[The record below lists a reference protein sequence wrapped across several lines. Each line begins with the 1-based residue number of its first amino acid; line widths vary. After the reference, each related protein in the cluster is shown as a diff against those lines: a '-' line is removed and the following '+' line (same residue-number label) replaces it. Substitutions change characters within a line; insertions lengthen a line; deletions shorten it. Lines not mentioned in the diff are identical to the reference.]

1 MGACSQHPCSE
12 LSSLGPSWQMIRFE
26 KETRYYTLQ
35 LEEDLLGDWVVVT
48 IHGRINSK
56 LGQNKLVAFKNF
68 NDAFSHFQKLCH
80 IRHQRKYLITSWKR
94 NHIESTFPNRPTIL
108 PFCTKPKKHKKNQK
122 EKNIYNNYSQNSFI
136 NKLLGSI

>member
-1 MGACSQHPCSE
+1 MGVCSKLPCSE

-56 LGQNKLVAFKNF
+56 LGQNKLVAFENF

-80 IRHQRKYLITSWKR
+80 IRHQRKYQITAW
-94 NHIESTFPNRPTIL
+94 
-108 PFCTKPKKHKKNQK
+108 KKNQK
-122 EKNIYNNYSQNSFI
+122 EHIARIQAHQNISKDYPGNLKNTQNRRKSAVQLQQHSF
-136 NKLLGSI
+136 LSELFA

>member
-1 MGACSQHPCSE
+1 MGTCSQLPCSE

-56 LGQNKLVAFKNF
+56 LGQNKLVAFENF
-68 NDAFSHFQKLCH
+68 DDAFSHFQKICH
-80 IRHQRKYLITSWKR
+80 IRHQRKYQIASW
-94 NHIESTFPNRPTIL
+94 
-108 PFCTKPKKHKKNQK
+108 KKNQK
-122 EKNIYNNYSQNSFI
+122 EHITQIQTQQNIPKDHPENLKNIQNKRKSAVQLQQHSF
-136 NKLLGSI
+136 LSDLFA